1 MLTRMVKQVKLPDPV
16 YKQASEIKTNEEFS
30 SLGDAIR
37 HVFMEAG
44 YDV

>member
-1 MLTRMVKQVKLPDPV
+1 MVKTVKLPDTV
-16 YKQASEIKTNEEFS
+16 YDEASRLKEEEEFS

-37 HVFMEAG
+37 HVFVEAG